1 MNYSIKEISEMFQI
15 PISTIRY
22 YDKEGLFPF
31 MKRKESGY
39 RIFTED
45 EISSLR
51 VIECFKATGMS
62 IKEIKHYFQ
71 LAALGDSTLQ
81 KRYELILKQKKILQE
96 QMNELQKQ
104 MDVIHYKEDYYQNAL
119 KAGTESIHKKN

>member
-1 MNYSIKEISEMFQI
+1 MNYSIKEISEMFQL

-31 MKRKESGY
+31 LQRKKSGY
-39 RIFTED
+39 RIFSED
-45 EISSLR
+45 EVNSLR

-81 KRYELILKQKKILQE
+81 KRYELILRQKKVLQE
-96 QMNELQKQ
+96 EMAKLEKQ
-104 MDVIHYKEDYYQNAL
+104 MEVIHYKEDYYQKAIE
-119 KAGTESIHKKN
+119 AGTEQIHKKN

>member
-71 LAALGDSTLQ
+71 LATLGDSTLQ

>member
-1 MNYSIKEISEMFQI
+1 MNYSIKEISEMFQL

-31 MKRKESGY
+31 LQRKKSGY
-39 RIFTED
+39 RIFSED
-45 EISSLR
+45 EVNSLR

-81 KRYELILKQKKILQE
+81 KRYELILRQKKVLQE
-96 QMNELQKQ
+96 EMAKLEKQ
-104 MDVIHYKEDYYQNAL
+104 MEVIHYKEDYYQ
-119 KAGTESIHKKN
+119 KAIESGTEQIHKKN